1 MQMQMHWSDME
12 YCRMIQ
18 YDFNKM
24 VHSTK
29 KLTGS
34 PEIKVDLCVLWKSN
48 FRTTDDSS
56 GTRLIWEIQMN
67 LHIKLKAT
75 TVRVKCVQT
84 IIGFQVFRLC
94 IVSCGV
100 HKLYYC
106 RMSGSFCLDELFK
119 LCLDYAINPCTDMP
133 TKFIG

>member
-48 FRTTDDSS
+48 FRTTDEIDMGNTNKFTYKAKSNYGSS
-56 GTRLIWEIQMN
+56 QMRSNNNRFSSVSIVHRLVW
-67 LHIKLKAT
+67 
-75 TVRVKCVQT
+75 
-84 IIGFQVFRLC
+84 
-94 IVSCGV
+94 S
-100 HKLYYC
+100 
-106 RMSGSFCLDELFK
+106 
-119 LCLDYAINPCTDMP
+119 P
-133 TKFIG
+133 